1 MTLTS
6 ASEPPA
12 REAAIAPIFTSERD
26 NIPKLRLAEA
36 EMPPDVAYQII
47 HDELMLDGNARMN
60 LATLRE
66 YLDGTSGREA
76 NGRVS
81 RQEHDRQRRVSA
93 DGGTRGALRRD
104 PEPPLA
110 CARSSA
116 RDRMLDDRL
125 ERGRDARRSGAQA
138 ALAEAS

>member
-6 ASEPPA
+6 ASESPA

-60 LATLRE
+60 LATFVSTWMEPQAEKLMAECLDKNMIDKDE
-66 YLDGTSGREA
+66 YPQTA
-76 NGRVS
+76 
-81 RQEHDRQRRVSA
+81 
-93 DGGTRGALRRD
+93 ALEVRCVRD